1 MILSSFLFE
10 SLLKLYYLRV
20 AELDP
25 IPIKS
30 SRGRKRKLPLT
41 DQFISQ
47 PRPYQST
54 IATGYVVPGTAVF
67 ENAIGQRTQYGS
79 SITHH
84 EVNDYYSKVL
94 TKSADLKTSCCTTSG
109 APPAYLQRALSR
121 VHPDVTNK
129 YYGCGFIAP
138 ELLPGQ
144 RVLDLGCGAGRDCYV
159 LAQLVGEHGQV
170 VGVDM
175 SADQLAP
182 ARATMEWHREKF
194 GYARANT
201 TFVQAYLE
209 RLLPDNTA
217 SQGGPSQSAL
227 APTQTA
233 QPSSSYEHSTHN
245 NLTTS
250 DNHAFHA
257 NASAL
262 AIHPTSEVDSEN
274 ETAMDATLAAF
285 TTAAR
290 TLLEGAEATA
300 EEPTTGLKEGSF
312 DVIVSNCVVN
322 LSPDKAAVMSN
333 AFRLLKAGKF
343 LCPKWLFCHS
353 NTTRTTQLT
362 NNYLFDNYVT

>member
-1 MILSSFLFE
+1 M
-10 SLLKLYYLRV
+10 
-20 AELDP
+20 
-25 IPIKS
+25 
-30 SRGRKRKLPLT
+30 
-41 DQFISQ
+41 
-47 PRPYQST
+47 
-54 IATGYVVPGTAVF
+54 VPGTAVF
-67 ENAIGQRTQYGS
+67 ENAIGQRTEYGNN
-79 SITHH
+79 ITHH
-84 EVNDYYSKVL
+84 EVNEYYSKVL

-121 VHPDVTNK
+121 VHPDVTSK

-182 ARATMEWHREKF
+182 AKATMEWHREKF

-209 RLLPDNTA
+209 RLLPDNDV
-217 SQGGPSQSAL
+217 SARMPTESGL
-227 APTQTA
+227 APTETSA
-233 QPSSSYEHSTHN
+233 SSHN
-245 NLTTS
+245 NFHHNGLNDP
-250 DNHAFHA
+250 DNHPFLASS
-257 NASAL
+257 SAL
-262 AIHPTSEVDSEN
+262 AIHPTSEADSEN

-285 TTAAR
+285 SAAQTQLESSDTT
-290 TLLEGAEATA
+290 TQET
-300 EEPTTGLKEGSF
+300 PSGLQEGSF

-333 AFRLLKAGKF
+333 AFRLLKPGNILMRKIAVK
-343 LCPKWLFCHS
+343 S
-353 NTTRTTQLT
+353 EAQ
-362 NNYLFDNYVT
+362 